1 MSHENFVTITFVLCL
16 VILHIVLLS
25 NHIIYFF
32 TTNFYKSGTITSSI
46 RFRFCMLELCF
57 SIIDNHAAFQ
67 FTLSVLVQR
76 ILCCVAHLVNMV
88 YLFCWTSELSNGCSL
103 FELYPFR
110 GMLRG
115 LLSNI
120 EKTWYGPIT
129 WLYNGNVVN
138 LIAIELRLFKTRPIF
153 FIRQIIFYMK
163 KSYRYD

>member
-1 MSHENFVTITFVLCL
+1 MKMERPEMKMLKS
-16 VILHIVLLS
+16 S
-25 NHIIYFF
+25 NIKIW
-32 TTNFYKSGTITSSI
+32 
-46 RFRFCMLELCF
+46 
-57 SIIDNHAAFQ
+57 
-67 FTLSVLVQR
+67 FTLWYKKKSPKRCFKDIFYCWSQSTWENKTE
-76 ILCCVAHLVNMV
+76 I
-88 YLFCWTSELSNGCSL
+88 WTSELNNGCGL

-115 LLSNI
+115 LLSNT